1 MDKKPNVIVFFTDQ
15 QRWDASGLHGNPL
28 DLMPN
33 FDRMALQG
41 TFLQNSITCQP
52 VCGPARACLQTGKYA
67 NAVGVPT
74 NAVALPAWEKTL
86 AHYFSEAGYQT
97 AYIGK
102 WHLAGRESS
111 SAVPVELRGG
121 YDYWLASN
129 VLEFTSNAFDTV
141 MFDNDNQRISLPGYR
156 VDALTDAAI
165 RYIDGHRE
173 APFFLFTSFIEP
185 HFQNHVDSYPAPDGY
200 EERYRSRWIP
210 PDLMALG
217 GSTHQHLAGYWGMI
231 KRLDEAFGRLR
242 DALRSLDLEKD
253 TIILFTTDHGCHFK
267 TRNGEYKRSCH
278 DSSVR
283 LPTALCGPG
292 FDGGGTIRELSS
304 LVDLPPTLLDAAGLP
319 VPPEMQGRSI
329 VPLIRKQDVEWP
341 QEAFIQIS
349 EAQVG
354 RAIRTERWK
363 YCIDAPDKGTWYE
376 GQAGASLYEE
386 QYLYDLQADPY
397 ELNNLVHYDSYDA
410 IRGELKKRLLRWMER
425 VGEEKPEI
433 VDAETQ
439 PSRNRREWPDTA
451 DTLSF
456 DYRRDPGSVGH

>member
-1 MDKKPNVIVFFTDQ
+1 MANRPNVIVFLTDQ

-41 TFLQNSITCQP
+41 TFVHNSLTCQP

-67 NAVGVPT
+67 SADGVPT
-74 NAVALPAWEKTL
+74 NGIMLPLSEKTL

-102 WHLAGRESS
+102 WHLAGPDQQEVVTEER
-111 SAVPVELRGG
+111 RGG

-129 VLEFTSNAFDTV
+129 TLEFTSGAYETV
-141 MFDNDNQRISLPGYR
+141 VYDNDDRTVSLPGYR

-165 RYIDGHRE
+165 RYIDGHKE
-173 APFFLFTSFIEP
+173 KPFFLFTSFVEP
-185 HFQNHVDSYPAPDGY
+185 HFQNHVDSYPAPEGY

-231 KRLDEAFGRLR
+231 KRLDESLGRLR
-242 DALRSLDLEKD
+242 DALRSLNLEKN
-253 TIILFTTDHGCHFK
+253 TIILFTSDHGCHFR
-267 TRNGEYKRSCH
+267 TRNSEYKRSCH
-278 DSSVR
+278 ESSVR

-292 FDGGGTIRELSS
+292 LEGGGMIREMTS
-304 LVDLPPTLLDAAGLP
+304 LVDLPPTLLDAAGLE
-319 VPPEMQGRSI
+319 VPQVMQGCSI
-329 VPLIRKQDVEWP
+329 MPLVRKQPIDWP

-354 RAIRTERWK
+354 RALRTERWK
-363 YCIDAPDKGTWYE
+363 YCVDAPDKETWHDH
-376 GQAGASLYEE
+376 QRGATRYKE

-397 ELNNLVHYDSYDA
+397 ELNNLVEYDVYNDIKS
-410 IRGELKKRLLRWMER
+410 ELKARLLRWMR
-425 VGEEKPEI
+425 NIGEEEAEI
-433 VDAETQ
+433 IDTETHA
-439 PSRNRREWPDTA
+439 SADRREWPSA
-451 DTLSF
+451 ARTLGF
-456 DYRRDPGSVGH
+456 DYRRPADKKH